1 MVVIKEPLE
10 FQWDKGN
17 IGKNQKKHGVGENEA
32 EEPFFDKKRKTFRDR
47 VHSGKEERFRVIGK
61 TKAGKLLFIAFT
73 VRSKKVRIISARDV
87 NRKEV
92 SLYEEKTG
100 ATKG

>member
-1 MVVIKEPLE
+1 MLIIKEPIN

-17 IGKNQKKHGVGENEA
+17 VGKNKRSHGVAEKEA
-32 EEPFFDKKRKTFRDR
+32 EETFFDKKKRTFKDH

-61 TKAGKLLFIAFT
+61 TKHKRLLFVAFT
-73 VRSKKVRIISARDV
+73 IRSGKVRIISARDV

-92 SLYEEKTG
+92 SLYEEKIST
-100 ATKG
+100 TKV